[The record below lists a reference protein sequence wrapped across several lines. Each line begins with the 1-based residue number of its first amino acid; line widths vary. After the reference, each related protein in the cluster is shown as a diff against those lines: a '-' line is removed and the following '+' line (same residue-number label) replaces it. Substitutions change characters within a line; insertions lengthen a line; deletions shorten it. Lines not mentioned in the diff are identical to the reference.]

1 MEFPKRPQMLKNCSV
16 GIDVSLGEES
26 VNSKKDLLLLD
37 SRVKDPWPC
46 DLGIMTPSESSEF
59 EKQSAS

>member
-1 MEFPKRPQMLKNCSV
+1 MLKNCSV